1 MEKHLDMKRII
12 RAAAALALCILP
24 SVMTSASA
32 GRTGNGDNAGTQDPE
47 TYSISSPD
55 GRQCAEVSISVLQD
69 SGHTGE
75 GNTRISYS
83 TFLDGRAVI
92 TESAMDIEIDNHV
105 WEHAMGKFFKAHER
119 WFDDL
124 KLKSVTETSRD
135 TVWHNRFG
143 ERSTVR
149 DAYNGMIFHFA
160 KDDASKY
167 SLDIE
172 VRAYDEGIAFRY
184 MLPMHPDAIYH
195 RIKADNTE
203 FSFPDGSMAWYTSWA
218 QGPYELRPFEGWEDE
233 CERPMTVKISDSLY
247 ASVGEAGQTDFP
259 RTKLRLSGTR
269 PNTVV
274 AALNDNGTDV
284 VTPYNMPWRVV
295 MAADRLGD
303 LVENNDIYLN
313 LNEPSA
319 IGDDSWIRPGKI
331 MRETRLTTENAL
343 AVIDFCAAH
352 NMQYLLFDA
361 KWYGPEFD
369 YGSDATKV
377 TAPIDMPEVIAYGK
391 EKGVGIWLYVNQ
403 HALHQQAEELFP
415 LFEEWGVAGVKFG
428 FVQFCNQHWA
438 DWVHRMVRL
447 AARHHLM
454 VNIHDEY
461 RPTGYSRTYPNL
473 LTQEGIRGNEEFPSA
488 GHDTVL
494 PFTRMLC
501 GAGDYTVC
509 YFDPRIKNTHAHQLA
524 FPIVFFS
531 PLQTLYW
538 YDTPARI
545 KEVPELELFDNIPV
559 VWDDTRVID
568 DSIGEHVA
576 IARRSGEEWYAGAL
590 AGDEACGLEVN
601 TGEFLE
607 EGREYL
613 VRTYTDDMD
622 ADTPTKVKVSG
633 YLVKGGDILKFR
645 LQARGGA
652 VMHFIPADGISTKGY
667 KKPGKKTI
675 L

>member
-1 MEKHLDMKRII
+1 MRRII

-24 SVMTSASA
+24 SVMASASA
-32 GRTGNGDNAGTQDPE
+32 GRAESGDNAGTPGPG
-47 TYSISSPD
+47 TYSIFSPD
-55 GRQCAEVSISVLQD
+55 GRQCAEISISLLQD
-69 SGHTGE
+69 PGHAGD
-75 GNTRISYS
+75 GNTRICYS
-83 TFLDGRAVI
+83 TFLDGRPVI
-92 TESAMDIEIDNHV
+92 TESAMDLEIDNHV
-105 WEHAMGKFFKAHER
+105 WEHAMGKFFDAKEK

-124 KLKSVTETSRD
+124 RLESVTETDRD

-143 ERSTVR
+143 ERSAVR

-160 KDDASKY
+160 KNDASKY
-167 SLDIE
+167 RLDIE

-184 MLPMHPDAIYH
+184 TLPMHPDAIYH

-203 FSFPDGSMAWYTSWA
+203 FSFPEGSMAWYTSWA
-218 QGPYELRPFEGWEDE
+218 QGTYGLRPFEGWEDE

-247 ASVGEAGQTDFP
+247 AAVGEAGQIDFP
-259 RTKLRLSGTR
+259 RTKLRLSNTR

-274 AALNDNGTDV
+274 ASLNDNGTDI

-295 MAADRLGD
+295 MAADRLGG
-303 LVENNDIYLN
+303 LVENNDIFLN

-319 IGDDSWIRPGKI
+319 IADDSWIRPGKI
-331 MRETRLTTENAL
+331 MRETRLNTENAM
-343 AVIDFCAAH
+343 AVIDFCAGH

-369 YGSDATKV
+369 YRSDATKV

-403 HALHQQAEELFP
+403 HALDKQAEELFP

-438 DWVHRMVRL
+438 DKVHRLVRL
-447 AARHHLM
+447 AAEHHLM

-473 LTQEGIRGNEEFPSA
+473 LTQEGIRGNEEFPPA
-488 GHDTVL
+488 WHDTVL

-545 KEVPELELFDNIPV
+545 KDVPELEFFDNVPV
-559 VWDDTRVID
+559 VWDDTKVID

-576 IARRSGEEWYAGAL
+576 IARRSGEEWFAGAI
-590 AGDEACGLEVN
+590 AGDKACSVEIR

-607 EGREYL
+607 SGKKYI
-613 VRTYTDDMD
+613 VRTYTDDD
-622 ADTPTKVKVSG
+622 SVETPTRVKAASH
-633 YLVKGGDILKFR
+633 LVTGGDIMTFSLKEK
-645 LQARGGA
+645 GGA
-652 VMHFIPADGISTKGY
+652 AMQFIPATPENSKGIRKL
-667 KKPGKKTI
+667 GKKKV